1 MEVSAELQRYV
12 TTKYDSLLNPN
23 RSKGEKIVAD
33 CLLTG
38 EPFFVFRGRDIF
50 TPMVI
55 KRYIQQLE
63 EVGPDDPDMQAS
75 VVDFL
80 AMLRKWQAANITKVR
95 YPD

>member
-1 MEVSAELQRYV
+1 MLDMLIQGGRVV
-12 TTKYDSLLNPN
+12 TPAGVGDWDVGIE
-23 RSKGEKIVAD
+23 GEKIVAD